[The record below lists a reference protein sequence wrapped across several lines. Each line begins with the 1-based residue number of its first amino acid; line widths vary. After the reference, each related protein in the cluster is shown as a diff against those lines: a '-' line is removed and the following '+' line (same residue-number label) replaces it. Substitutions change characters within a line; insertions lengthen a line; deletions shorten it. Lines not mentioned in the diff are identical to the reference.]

1 MQSATSV
8 DVRPTWVGSN
18 CQETALPNFRL
29 PVAPANVGLTTCDRH
44 QPDRAGRARAWAPAL
59 ALGAALI
66 LAGCAATTPTRE
78 TMNGYA
84 IFEIRAAPGVTHAR
98 LTDAVR
104 VALQKNTSQVQIHQ
118 GIPPAKLPETPQR
131 FQLMSPFKG
140 SGLAAVAAA
149 SGQALEVPTC
159 DGAIVT
165 ATARDTSMGRYGEAT
180 SFFVCV
186 LAHQGGWTLNIHT
199 RFSKASGAFN
209 AATLGATLAR
219 TVVGDSSQFIMRTI
233 DALVD
238 GIKATGAP
246 VTLTES
252 YP

>member
-1 MQSATSV
+1 M
-8 DVRPTWVGSN
+8 
-18 CQETALPNFRL
+18 F
-29 PVAPANVGLTTCDRH
+29 
-44 QPDRAGRARAWAPAL
+44 
-59 ALGAALI
+59 I
-66 LAGCAATTPTRE
+66 LFDCAATTPTRE
-78 TMNGYA
+78 TTDRYA

-104 VALQKNTSQVQIHQ
+104 RLQKNTSQVQIHQ
-118 GIPPAKLPETPQR
+118 DIPPAKLPGTPQR

-140 SGLAAVAAA
+140 SGLAAAAAA

-238 GIKATGAP
+238 GIKATGAL
-246 VTLTES
+246 VMLTES

>member
-1 MQSATSV
+1 
-8 DVRPTWVGSN
+8 
-18 CQETALPNFRL
+18 
-29 PVAPANVGLTTCDRH
+29 
-44 QPDRAGRARAWAPAL
+44 
-59 ALGAALI
+59 
-66 LAGCAATTPTRE
+66 
-78 TMNGYA
+78 
-84 IFEIRAAPGVTHAR
+84 
-98 LTDAVR
+98 
-104 VALQKNTSQVQIHQ
+104 
-118 GIPPAKLPETPQR
+118 
-131 FQLMSPFKG
+131 MSPFKG

-219 TVVGDSSQFIMRTI
+219 AVVGDSSQFIMRTI

-246 VTLTES
+246 LTITES